1 MYLTMPADVDGTY
14 AGETLSTRWFVGA
27 DVKGPAGDFGDGSSD
42 TGGSKIRPDGSGGKS
57 GGAGY
62 GRDGSFAGGPGVES
76 DDGISG
82 GPDVDGVAALSGGTD
97 INGVSREMQDS
108 ASGDAGTALTG
119 VSGVDAGRSPYVII
133 GWKYEPD
140 DVTGQADYPDSGTV
154 SGGGSSASLTV
165 IIPWIVA
172 GALAMLCGA
181 LIILLNRRKRGE
193 DES

>member
-27 DVKGPAGDFGDGSSD
+27 DVKGPACDFGDGSGD

-57 GGAGY
+57 GGTGC
-62 GRDGSFAGGPGVES
+62 GRDGSFAGGPGVEN
-76 DDGISG
+76 DTELSG
-82 GPDVDGVAALSGGTD
+82 EPDVDGVAALTS
-97 INGVSREMQDS
+97 
-108 ASGDAGTALTG
+108 

-140 DVTGQADYPDSGTV
+140 DVTGQADYSDSDIFSGTA

-172 GALAMLCGA
+172 GALAVLCGA